1 MAAKSKQKNRK
12 RIVGFSW
19 THNGITQAINEE
31 DFFDRE
37 SFLKE
42 RRQFK
47 RAGIKIRDKKT
58 RKPYVPYRYR

>member
-1 MAAKSKQKNRK
+1 MLKSKKQKSRL
-12 RIVGFSW
+12 RINGFSW